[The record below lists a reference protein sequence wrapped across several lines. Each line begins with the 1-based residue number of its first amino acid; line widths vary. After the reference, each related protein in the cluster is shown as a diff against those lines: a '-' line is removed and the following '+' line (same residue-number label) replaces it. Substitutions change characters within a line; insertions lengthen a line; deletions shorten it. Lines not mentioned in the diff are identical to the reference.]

1 MDPTV
6 EQLRNYYEVEAAGR
20 LRPVH
25 GDRRRRVRE
34 TFVELVTEEGRR
46 SIVDVGAGPA
56 VDGSAFVDAGLTYVG
71 VDLAVGN
78 AVIAAERGLGLVPA
92 SLFEL
97 PFRTATFD
105 CGWSMSTLQHVP
117 DARFHE
123 AMREIVRVLRPGA
136 PLGLGLW
143 GGHERVLE
151 STGASSGLTLPRHFT
166 LRSHERT
173 TAMLSEHGTVERFD
187 TFPDGD
193 SDWEYQVVVLRTPI

>member
-6 EQLRNYYEVEAAGR
+6 EQLRRYYEAEAAGR
-20 LRPVH
+20 LRPEH
-25 GDRRRRVRE
+25 GDRRRAVRE
-34 TFVELVTEEGRR
+34 AFLELVTQEGCR

-56 VDGSAFVDAGLTYVG
+56 VEGSAFVDAGLAYVG

-78 AVIAAERGLGLVPA
+78 ALIAVERGLTLIPA

-97 PFRTATFD
+97 PFPAAAFD

-143 GGHERVLE
+143 GGHERVLA
-151 STGASSGLTLPRHFT
+151 STQASSGLTLPRHFT

-173 TAMLSEHGTVERFD
+173 TAMLSEHGSLERFD

-193 SDWEYQVVVLRTPI
+193 SDWEYQVAALRTPT